1 MKIGP
6 KYKICKRLGG
16 GIFEKCQTQKFQ
28 LSEARAKKSG
38 NKKFAKLS
46 DYGKQLLEKQ
56 KVRFSYGIT
65 EKQLRKYVAQSVHAS
80 DAVATIHSL
89 LERRLDN
96 IVYRAGFAA
105 TRRMARQ
112 LVSHGHI
119 LVNGRRLKIPSY
131 IAQVDDIIS
140 VRDASKTKPV
150 FANIA
155 NASTSTPNWLTVDSK
170 KFTAKV
176 KSVPPY
182 EVGSTL
188 FDYQAVFEFYSR

>member
-28 LSEARAKKSG
+28 LAEAKAQGGKKR
-38 NKKFAKLS
+38 FAKVS

-65 EKQLRKYVAQSVHAS
+65 EKQLRRYVAA
-80 DAVATIHSL
+80 AVSTTDTVSTMSAA
-89 LERRLDN
+89 LEMRLDN
-96 IVYRAGFAA
+96 VIYRAGFAS

-112 LVSHGHI
+112 LVAHGHI
-119 LVNGRRLKIPSY
+119 EVNGRRLKVPSY
-131 IAQVDDIIS
+131 TVKIDDVIT
-140 VRDASKTKPV
+140 VRDASKSKPV
-150 FANIA
+150 FANIE
-155 NASTSTPNWLTVDSK
+155 NAATSPNWLIVDMK
-170 KFTAKV
+170 KFTAKI
-176 KSVPPY
+176 KSVPKH
-182 EVGSTL
+182 EAGATL

>member
-28 LSEARAKKSG
+28 LAEARAKKG
-38 NKKFAKLS
+38 GPRRRGMS
-46 DYGKQLLEKQ
+46 DYGKQLIEKQ

-65 EKQLRKYVAQSVHAS
+65 EKQLRKYV
-80 DAVATIHSL
+80 DIATSSTDTVSTMNTA
-89 LERRLDN
+89 LEMRLDN
-96 IVYRAGFAA
+96 VVYRAGLAA

-119 LVNGRRLKIPSY
+119 TVNGRKLKVPSY
-131 IAQVDDIIS
+131 SVKIGDEVS
-140 VRDASKTKPV
+140 VRDSSKSKPV
-150 FANIA
+150 FANRDM
-155 NASTSTPNWLTVDSK
+155 TEKTPNWIVADSK
-170 KFTAKV
+170 KLIAKI
-176 KSVPPY
+176 KAMP
-182 EVGSTL
+182 EHEAGSTL

>member
-6 KYKICKRLGG
+6 KYKICKRLGS

-28 LSEARAKKSG
+28 LAEAKAKGGKRR
-38 NKKFAKLS
+38 FAKVS

-65 EKQLRKYVAQSVHAS
+65 EKQLRKYIALATAS
-80 DAVATIHSL
+80 PDAVATMHSG
-89 LERRLDN
+89 LEMRLDN
-96 IVYRAGFAA
+96 VVYRSGIAA

-119 LVNGRRLKIPSY
+119 TVNGRRLKVPSY
-131 IAQVDDIIS
+131 STKVADEIS
-140 VRDASKTKPV
+140 VRDGSKDKAV
-150 FANIA
+150 FTNREAA
-155 NASTSTPNWLTVDSK
+155 GTAPNWLTVDAK
-170 KFTAKV
+170 KLTV
-176 KSVPPY
+176 KIKDIVKY
-182 EVGSTL
+182 ESGATL

>member
-28 LSEARAKKSG
+28 LAEAKAKG
-38 NKKFAKLS
+38 GKKRFAKVS

-65 EKQLRKYVAQSVHAS
+65 EKQLRKYV
-80 DAVATIHSL
+80 DLAVASTDTVSTMSAV

-96 IVYRAGFAA
+96 AIYRAGFAA

-119 LVNGRRLKIPSY
+119 TVNGRRLKVPSY
-131 IAQVDDIIS
+131 TVKIDDEIA
-140 VRDASKTKPV
+140 VREASKSKPV
-150 FANIA
+150 FVNVENSATA
-155 NASTSTPNWLTVDSK
+155 PKWMTVDTK
-170 KFTAKV
+170 KFIAKI
-176 KSVPPY
+176 KSIPVH
-182 EVGSTL
+182 EAGSTL